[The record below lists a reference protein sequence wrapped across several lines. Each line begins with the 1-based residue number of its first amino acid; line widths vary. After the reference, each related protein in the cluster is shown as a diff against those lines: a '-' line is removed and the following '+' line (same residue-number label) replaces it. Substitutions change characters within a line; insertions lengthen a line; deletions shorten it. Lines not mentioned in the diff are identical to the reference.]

1 VPDFQQLARR
11 ISDRLREVPPILQ
24 DLGLVA
30 VIGVLQAALL
40 GGPGERSL
48 LTLLVLVEPLP
59 LLLRRRHPM
68 LTMALV
74 VAADLGE
81 VLAGTPISSVGA
93 TVVAAAYAA
102 GAYARR
108 PRALLSLALGVV
120 GLIVLSRTSVG
131 LADRVGVI
139 LVTTC
144 AWWVGAS
151 IQERRRYAA
160 ELEAAHAALA
170 ERAVVAERLRL
181 ARELHDVVAHSLAII
196 ALHSTVGAHNA
207 AERPQD
213 AVQAFEA
220 INSAT
225 RSALLEL
232 RTLLMVLRYSDRDS
246 DRDGV
251 SQPALSD
258 LGELVERARQAGVTV
273 EVSVTGDV
281 GGVPRAVGLSAY
293 RIVQEALTNVVKHAA
308 PTSATVS
315 VAVLP
320 GSVRVKVVNGA
331 PARGHRLPAPR
342 GGSGLVGM
350 RERAAAFGGHLQAA
364 TGSDGGWAVDAD
376 LIFEEP
382 VG

>member
-1 VPDFQQLARR
+1 M
-11 ISDRLREVPPILQ
+11 S
-24 DLGLVA
+24 G
-30 VIGVLQAALL
+30 
-40 GGPGERSL
+40 
-48 LTLLVLVEPLP
+48 
-59 LLLRRRHPM
+59 
-68 LTMALV
+68 
-74 VAADLGE
+74 
-81 VLAGTPISSVGA
+81 
-93 TVVAAAYAA
+93 
-102 GAYARR
+102 
-108 PRALLSLALGVV
+108 
-120 GLIVLSRTSVG
+120 TSVG

-160 ELEAAHAALA
+160 ELEAAHTALA

-232 RTLLMVLRYSDRDS
+232 RTLLMVLRDT
-246 DRDGV
+246 DRDGLP
-251 SQPALSD
+251 QPALSD
-258 LGELVERARQAGVTV
+258 LGELAERARQAGVTV
-273 EVSVTGDV
+273 EVSVTGEV

-315 VAVLP
+315 VTVLP

-331 PARGHRLPAPR
+331 PAHGHRVLPAPR
-342 GGSGLVGM
+342 GGSGLIGM

-364 TGSDGGWAVDAD
+364 PGSDGGWAVDAD